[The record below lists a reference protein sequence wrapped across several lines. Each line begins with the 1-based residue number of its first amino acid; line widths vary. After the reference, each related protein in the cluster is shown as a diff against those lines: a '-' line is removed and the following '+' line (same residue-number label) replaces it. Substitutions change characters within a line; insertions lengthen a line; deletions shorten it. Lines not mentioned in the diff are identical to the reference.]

1 MARAVDPAAARE
13 ALSHIVEGQLSS
25 VQFVMDYLIIG
36 FEPRAAMTSL
46 IWPEIVS
53 GEDTTRF
60 GSPGYRDQLC
70 ELIGQCVRSAGLKAE
85 EVIEIEFDNGTL
97 LRIPLATFDGP
108 GERLIITGP
117 KHYLFVC

>member
-13 ALSHIVEGQLSS
+13 ALSHIVEGELSS
-25 VQFVMDYLIIG
+25 VQFVMDYLILG
-36 FEPRAAMTSL
+36 FEPRGAVTSL

-53 GEDTTRF
+53 GETITTF

-70 ELIGQCVRSAGLKAE
+70 ELIEQVVRSAGLKAE
-85 EVIEIEFDNGTL
+85 EMIEIEFANGTL
-97 LRIPLATFDGP
+97 LRIPLATYDRP
-108 GERLIITGP
+108 GERLIIRGP